1 MSLNAVRYFRV
12 LGMVSLMVLASHVN
26 GQEPTTGRKVS
37 TVQLSKDVTGFLGR
51 EIAAHVADI
60 HSLDPPQERVVGAL
74 TVGEFSW
81 GAFSRSLGSYSALSG
96 DRTLADRD
104 VPKLIGQVG
113 LIEAKG
119 GGKTFAQLNAA
130 MALRHFGTDLNKN
143 AVWQSL
149 TPDEQAAWRSLLDPS
164 RFYDSKKRKVI
175 KLPENYFGVAARVVA
190 IDYQLGLINDRAF
203 VDDILDRAAEQ
214 FTNGSLYSDDGL
226 PTGRFDR
233 YSNEYARY
241 VYLAAEDSGRKDLMK
256 ALEPTLKTQM
266 KLWWDLIS
274 FDGYGYPWGR
284 SLGAI
289 SYMDTMEIVGFLA
302 EHPQF
307 RPARLED
314 LASAYNAAWIWLRH
328 DFQQDR
334 HLLNVLGFGRG
345 NYSYINKQREWQQ
358 TTAFF
363 GKIAGAQ
370 IWFEDGMKREGITEF
385 SADVRLPDVAH
396 FEFFRRGDRPAGVWL
411 VRNRNLHFALPIVSG
426 TKPGVS
432 DYLPA
437 PYDLAGFAPPVE
449 QQFPTMTP
457 FVELDDGKIIVAG
470 DCADEISPSSDGLS
484 LKAFWR
490 RWAVLGTKSGELVEP
505 GLRTE
510 VTWRIESGSLIRT
523 EELTSTKPTTIRHL
537 RVAIPSTGE
546 VVRTQFKD
554 GRRVDSF
561 SSGEGTLE
569 VSVTQSTVAMS
580 SAIHATGD
588 APLGKGSRGPVP
600 MYLELEAHDLAL
612 GPGKPFAW
620 TLVLRSTPK

>member
-1 MSLNAVRYFRV
+1 M
-12 LGMVSLMVLASHVN
+12 MVASLMT
-26 GQEPTTGRKVS
+26 GQEPLTRRQVS
-37 TVQLSKDVTGFLGR
+37 TIQLSKDVTEFLGH
-51 EIAAHVADI
+51 EISAHVADI
-60 HSLDPPQERVVGAL
+60 HSLDPPQDRVVGAL

-81 GAFSRSLGSYSALSG
+81 GAFSRSLGSYYGLSG
-96 DRTLADRD
+96 DRTLANRD
-104 VPKLIGQVG
+104 VAKLIGQIG
-113 LIEAKG
+113 LIEAKH

-130 MALRHFGTDLNKN
+130 IALRHFGTDLNKN

-149 TPDEQAAWRSLLDPS
+149 TPNEQVAWRSLLDPS
-164 RFYDSKKRKVI
+164 RFYDPKRRQVI
-175 KLPENYFGVAARVVA
+175 NLPENYFGVAARVAA
-190 IDYQLGLINDRAF
+190 IDFQLGLIKDRAF

-214 FTNGSLYSDDGL
+214 FTKGSLYSDDGL

-241 VYLAAEDSGRKDLMK
+241 VYLAAEDSGRKDLLK

-266 KLWWDLIS
+266 HLWWDLLS
-274 FDGYGYPWGR
+274 PDGYGYPWGR

-307 RPARLED
+307 RPARLDE

-345 NYSYINKQREWQQ
+345 NYSYINKDREWQQ

-385 SADVRLPDVAH
+385 PAEVRLPDVAR

-411 VRNRNLHFALPIVSG
+411 LRRGALHFALPIVAG
-426 TKPGVS
+426 TRPGVS

-437 PYDLAGFAPPVE
+437 PYDLSGFAPPVE

-457 FVELDDGKIIVAG
+457 FVELGDGKVIVAG
-470 DCADEISPSSDGLS
+470 DCADEIIPSSDGLS
-484 LKAFWR
+484 VRAVWR
-490 RWAVLGTKSGELVEP
+490 RWAVLGTKSGDLVEP
-505 GLRTE
+505 GLTAE

-523 EELTSTKPTTIRHL
+523 EELTSTKPITIRHL
-537 RVAIPSTGE
+537 RVDVPSTGE
-546 VVRTQFKD
+546 VVRTQFKE
-554 GRRVDSF
+554 GQRVDSF
-561 SSGEGTLE
+561 SSVDGILE
-569 VSVTQSTVAMS
+569 VSVIKSTVS
-580 SAIHATGD
+580 LSNAIHTTGETV
-588 APLGKGSRGPVP
+588 LGRGSRGPVP
-600 MYLELEAHDLAL
+600 MYLELEARDLTIES
-612 GPGKPFAW
+612 GKPLSW
-620 TLVLRSTPK
+620 TLVLRSTSR